1 MELHLIAFTER
12 GFQLAQKLGKTFG
25 GTAVRCGA
33 GVKLK
38 DWAGQHFGADALVF
52 VGAAGIAVRAIAP
65 YIKSKTSDPA
75 VVVVDE
81 NGRWAIPILSGHLG
95 GANELALRIAKSM
108 GAEAVITTATD
119 GRSAFAADTWAKAQ
133 GLLVLNAEKIKCVSA
148 AILAGQ
154 TVLTKSR
161 WPVAGALPKG
171 VQWAEKEHD
180 AMLWIDIQPPP
191 NPAALW
197 LCPPLY
203 LGLGCRKNAPQAALE
218 ASFAASGLPA
228 AAVRGAG
235 SIDIKKEEP
244 GLLAFCHAHGW
255 EPAFYSAALL
265 AAVPGEFTASAFVK
279 KTVGVDNVCERA
291 ALLTAGEGAALVLPK
306 QAGGGVTLGAAMRPL
321 NLQWSEDA
329 EHE

>member
-12 GFQLAQKLGKTFG
+12 GFRLAQNLGEIFG

-33 GVKLK
+33 KVKLK
-38 DWAGQHFGADALVF
+38 DWAGGHFGADALVF

-65 YIKSKTSDPA
+65 YVKSKTSDPA

-95 GANELALRIAKSM
+95 GANELAKRIAKSI
-108 GAEAVITTATD
+108 GAQAVITTATD

-133 GLLVLNAEKIKCVSA
+133 GLLVMNAENIKCVSA

-154 TVLTKSR
+154 TVRAKSR
-161 WPVAGALPKG
+161 WPIAGALPG
-171 VQWAEKEHD
+171 SVQMAENPRE
-180 AMLWIDIQPPP
+180 AMLWIDIQPPQ

-203 LGLGCRKNAPQAALE
+203 LGLGCRKNAPEASLE
-218 ASFAASGLPA
+218 AAFAACGLPA

-235 SIDIKKEEP
+235 SIDLKKMEP
-244 GLLAFCHAHGW
+244 GLLAFCRRHGW
-255 EPAFYSAALL
+255 EPEFYSAAQL

-306 QAGGGVTLGAAMRPL
+306 QAGGGVTLAAAVRPL
-321 NLQWSEDA
+321 YLQWS
-329 EHE
+329 